1 MAYFAIKAEIRDTRA
16 TTFEFTDQKTMYGGK
31 LIREGDEIFLFASEN
46 EGGKGLGRRRVIPR
60 KILLAQALACAS
72 AWGRAAECF
81 NKIRLHFARP
91 RFRLITLCIT

>member
-46 EGGKGLGRRRVIPR
+46 EGGKGLIARGTVTSVAATPKRRNLARQTPRVSITI
-60 KILLAQALACAS
+60 KCGS
-72 AWGRAAECF
+72 RA
-81 NKIRLHFARP
+81 
-91 RFRLITLCIT
+91 

>member
-46 EGGKGLGRRRVIPR
+46 EGGKGLIARGTVTSVAATPKRATSPGKPR
-60 KILLAQALACAS
+60 A
-72 AWGRAAECF
+72 
-81 NKIRLHFARP
+81 
-91 RFRLITLCIT
+91 